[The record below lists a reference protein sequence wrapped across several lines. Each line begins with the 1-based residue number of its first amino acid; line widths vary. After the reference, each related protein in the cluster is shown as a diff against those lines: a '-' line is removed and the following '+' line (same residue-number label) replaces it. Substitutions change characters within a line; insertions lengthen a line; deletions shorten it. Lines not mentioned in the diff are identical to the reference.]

1 MNSNK
6 SNILWGLFLIFLGIS
21 FAGNAFH
28 LWHFRIFFPGFWTL
42 FLIIP
47 CAVSISQKGPKT
59 GSILGLIIG
68 ILLLLSRQG
77 ILKGDIVGELIFP
90 LILVVI
96 GIRIIINSVST
107 KQIPQSDY
115 NKHFDTTKN
124 TTKKENKTLP
134 SYTAMFA
141 FQSDNCNNQVF
152 HGANVNATFGSVC
165 LYLED
170 AIIKEDIVIHCNA
183 SFGSIELL
191 LPSYVNIRISSTPI
205 FGGVKNYHRESMA
218 FDAPVVSIYA
228 KSMFGNIEIR

>member
-6 SNILWGLFLIFLGIS
+6 SNILWGLFLIFLGIGFS
-21 FAGNAFH
+21 GNAFH

-42 FLIIP
+42 LLIIP
-47 CAVSISQKGPKT
+47 CAVSISQKGPRT
-59 GSILGLIIG
+59 GSTLGLIIG

-96 GIRIIINSVST
+96 GIRIIVNNFST
-107 KQIPQSDY
+107 NQIPQSDY
-115 NKHFDTTKN
+115 HSNSNFDTQ
-124 TTKKENKTLP
+124 KKEDKTLP
-134 SYTAMFA
+134 SYTATFA

-152 HGANVNATFGSVC
+152 HGANVNATFGSVY

-170 AIIKEDIVIHCNA
+170 AIIKEDVVINCNA
-183 SFGSIELL
+183 SFGSITLL
-191 LPSYVNIRISSTPI
+191 LPSYVNIRISSKPI
-205 FGGVKNYHRESMA
+205 FGGVKNFHRESMA

-228 KSMFGNIEIR
+228 KSVFGNIEIR